1 MPRETVCHVRWRNFH
16 SACEVAGKVAL
27 NAIPEKTSVM
37 DTETPADDI
46 TDAIA
51 QIELH
56 RQESVKV
63 AGLSTACNEALRK
76 LHEILGQEQE
86 AVQRHGPGTRHPA
99 NIRALAA
106 AIEKVKKLAGAG
118 SKGAGGVHMPGPRQK
133 KVPPPGAPHQPP
145 RNKGRRTM
153 GRRGDR

>member
-1 MPRETVCHVRWRNFH
+1 
-16 SACEVAGKVAL
+16 
-27 NAIPEKTSVM
+27 M
-37 DTETPADDI
+37 DTNTAADDI

-56 RQESVKV
+56 RQESAKL
-63 AGLSTACNEALRK
+63 AGLETACNEALRK

-86 AVQRHGPGTRHPA
+86 AVQRHSAGTRHPA
-99 NIRALAA
+99 NIRVLTA

-118 SKGAGGVHMPGPRQK
+118 SQGGGRGSTPDQRQTR
-133 KVPPPGAPHQPP
+133 VAPPGAAHQPP
-145 RNKGRRTM
+145 RNRGRRIM

>member
-1 MPRETVCHVRWRNFH
+1 MDSET
-16 SACEVAGKVAL
+16 A
-27 NAIPEKTSVM
+27 
-37 DTETPADDI
+37 ADDI

-56 RQESVKV
+56 RQESAKV
-63 AGLSTACNEALRK
+63 AGLATACNEALRK

-86 AVQRHGPGTRHPA
+86 AVQRHGTGTRHPA
-99 NIRALAA
+99 NIRALTA

-118 SKGAGGVHMPGPRQK
+118 SKGAGRRHVQGQGQK
-133 KVPPPGAPHQPP
+133 RISPPGAAHQPP
-145 RNKGRRTM
+145 RNRGRRTM